1 MATNKQ
7 YFSELIGKTF
17 SKKNLIFVWI
27 VFSVLFL
34 SGCNGAGGTP
44 GANGGWQDIV
54 IQVVHG
60 LMQIVWAL
68 LWVLTALVTILTH
81 PGWYNG
87 EFFGMQ
93 GYFKDIWIL
102 VSNVVY
108 FAFAFILIRLA
119 FMNIIGKG
127 EGDFELKQALPRFVI
142 GILIVP
148 FSWFFVQF
156 ILSLSSIL
164 MVALMSLPE
173 DVFKD
178 KQLFDNN
185 KQMVCTSFTLNLWS
199 PISWAVGNGWAWSAW
214 GEVFKCDKS
223 SEKELG
229 QLFKSDKWIYS
240 IVGAYTYGI
249 LKLDGLNKLNAD
261 LWVNGTIKTVTN
273 LAIKTIFDLLFI
285 IVYFVLMMALF
296 IALLVRGVQ
305 IWLYIMFSPIFWLQY
320 FFKKEDA
327 GELDSFNFM
336 EFVKVAFVPALVG
349 AALSF
354 GLVFILVINQGMMK
368 PSPTSTSNMVTCKDG
383 NKVCTIEVWEFKFAV
398 EWAVGQWVWFVNEG
412 AQIWLGALGTIM
424 MNLFGLAVL
433 WMAVMTALTSGGKM
447 VNQVIEPIHS
457 FGKEM
462 WKLAMTS
469 PQYLPILPGGLS
481 AHGLPQVW
489 STIKSSI
496 QDVSNKRARDFEASL
511 WLNPQHTELLQKI
524 DKWIN
529 KLSNWITNNRDLTA
543 VNDLKSFTT
552 GLWTWD
558 KLKKETRI
566 HNYIRQMWITAWVDK
581 TKVEWWNFSSEQDF
595 VNALKAIKEWP
606 SAWEWKKWLPTTF
619 DTTTVWNFLLKW
631 EVDWPVSAQNI
642 TQWVATN
649 PVTVNFW
656 PTPTTIQVTT
666 DTTTPWQTVFK
677 EGIVEI
683 VTKKA
688 DNSLVNIQPLVD
700 FIQTKAWTAKISD
713 AELDTILTKVIWWT
727 FLNPDLTKLKTELK
741 AKWVLN

>member
-7 YFSELIGKTF
+7 YFSELIAKTF

-44 GANGGWQDIV
+44 GADGGKDV
-54 IQVVHG
+54 GIQIIHG
-60 LMQIVWAL
+60 MMQIIGAL

-164 MVALMSLPE
+164 MVALMSLPH
-173 DVFKD
+173 DIFKD
-178 KQLFDNN
+178 KALFTNADQKNIC
-185 KQMVCTSFTLNLWS
+185 KEFSINLGS
-199 PISWAVGNGWAWSAW
+199 PISEVGNGWNGWKWFDCKGAKTSIR
-214 GEVFKCDKS
+214 EIF
-223 SEKELG
+223 E
-229 QLFKSDKWIYS
+229 SDKWIYS
-240 IVGAYTYGI
+240 LIWTYTYGI
-249 LKLDGLNKLNAD
+249 LKLDKLNELNAE
-261 LWVNGTIKTVTN
+261 LSWKTVRTVVN
-273 LAIKTIFDLLFI
+273 LTIKTIFDLIFI
-285 IVYFVLMMALF
+285 VVYFVLMMALF

-320 FFKKEDA
+320 FFKKEEA

-354 GLVFILVINQGMMK
+354 WLVFILVVNEGMWK
-368 PSPTSTSNMVTCKDG
+368 PAPTSTSKMVTCE
-383 NKVCTIEVWEFKFAV
+383 NNLSACTIEVWEFKFKV
-398 EWAVGQWVWFVNEG
+398 EWAVGAWVGFVGEW
-412 AQIWLGALGTIM
+412 AQIGLGALGAIM

-447 VNQVIEPIHS
+447 VNQVIEPIHT
-457 FGKEM
+457 FGKDM

-496 QDVSNKRARDFEASL
+496 QDVSNKKARDFEASL

-524 DKWIN
+524 DKWIS
-529 KLSNWITNNRDLTA
+529 KLSTWITTNRDLTA

-552 GLWTWD
+552 WLWTWD

-566 HNYIRQMWITAWVDK
+566 HDYIRQMWITAWIWATEVK
-581 TKVEWWNFSSEQDF
+581 SWQFSSEQDF
-595 VNALKAIKEWP
+595 VNALKKIKEGP
-606 SAWEWKKWLPTTF
+606 NAWEWKKWLPTTF

-631 EVDWPVSAQNI
+631 EVDLPVSSQNI
-642 TQWVATN
+642 TPWKTTN
-649 PVTVNFW
+649 KITVNFW
-656 PTPTTIQVTT
+656 PNPTDIVVST
-666 DTTTPWQTVFK
+666 DTTTPWQTVFS
-677 EGIVEI
+677 EWLSEI

-688 DNSLVNIQPLVD
+688 DNSLVNIQPLAN
-700 FIQTKAWTAKISD
+700 FIATKAWTAKISE
-713 AELDTILTKVIWWT
+713 AELDTILTKVVWWV
-727 FLNPDLTKLKTELK
+727 FLNDDLEKLKKELR
-741 AKWVLN
+741 AKKVLN